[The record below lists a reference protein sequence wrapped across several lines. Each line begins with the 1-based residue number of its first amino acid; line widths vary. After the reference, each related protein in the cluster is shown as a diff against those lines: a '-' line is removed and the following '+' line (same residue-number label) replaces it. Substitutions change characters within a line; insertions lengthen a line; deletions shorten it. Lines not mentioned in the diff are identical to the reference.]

1 MNPEPN
7 ASDPQMH
14 RILVVDDENIVLVA
28 LRETLRREGYDVAT
42 ALSAAEGLEQLKQ
55 GPFSVIITDHQMPG
69 MTGLEFLAR
78 VKEIQ
83 PDSTRILITA
93 VLSLNTVIDAI
104 NKGEIYRFIVK
115 PWLREELLATV
126 KNAVQ
131 RFELICR
138 NAVLQAATLA
148 MNDKLSRLNKSLE
161 EQVGRVEDQNKQ
173 LGRMNQALEEN
184 LQRSVNLCVRT
195 METFYPILGSQARRV
210 FELCKA
216 MAGSLGLPSD
226 QRQILEI
233 SAWLHDIGMVGIPR
247 QLIKRWHE
255 TPGGLNE
262 AEKRLFEQHPVLG
275 QELTSFM
282 SPLEAVGQIIRHHHE
297 HFDGSG
303 YPDRLRGE
311 DIPWLARLLAV
322 SVYYAECSFD
332 GEGVMDALKLGSGSQ
347 FDPDAVRILMR
358 SLPQTIMPKRQREVL
373 LSELKPGMVLAK
385 GIYTANGLL
394 LIPEGQELN
403 ATFIDKLRNHNRINP
418 ISQSLLVYC

>member
-1 MNPEPN
+1 
-7 ASDPQMH
+7 MH

-28 LRETLRREGYDVAT
+28 LRETLRREGYEVAT

-55 GPFSVIITDHQMPG
+55 GSFSVIITDHQMPG

-216 MAGSLGLPSD
+216 MGGSLGLPSD

-255 TPGGLNE
+255 TPDGLNE

-311 DIPWLARLLAV
+311 DIPWLARLLSV

-332 GEGVMDALKLGSGSQ
+332 GEGVMDALKLSSGSQ